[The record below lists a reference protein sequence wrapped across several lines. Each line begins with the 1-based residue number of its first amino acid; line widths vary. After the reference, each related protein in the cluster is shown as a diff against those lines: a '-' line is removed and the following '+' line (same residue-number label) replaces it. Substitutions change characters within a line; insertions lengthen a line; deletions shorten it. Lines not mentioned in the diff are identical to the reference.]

1 MGGLVSLAGIGGAG
15 VGGAPAT
22 GVRNAP
28 ISGFF
33 FSLDIDLPPY
43 SSFMSKNVSQ
53 FEPHFQP
60 KLRAEVMLD
69 FGLIMVIHGQRG
81 VEQRGEQV
89 CADIT
94 DLCGIAAQTL
104 KHIDHQRV
112 VQPVEAG
119 LHLRQWDILTADPYR

>member
-1 MGGLVSLAGIGGAG
+1 MTGALASLDGSAGAG

-69 FGLIMVIHGQRG
+69 FGLIVVIHGQRG

-112 VQPVEAG
+112 VQSVEAG
-119 LHLRQWDILTADPYR
+119 LHLW

>member
-1 MGGLVSLAGIGGAG
+1 
-15 VGGAPAT
+15 
-22 GVRNAP
+22 
-28 ISGFF
+28 
-33 FSLDIDLPPY
+33 
-43 SSFMSKNVSQ
+43 
-53 FEPHFQP
+53 
-60 KLRAEVMLD
+60 MLD
-69 FGLIMVIHGQRG
+69 FGLIVVIHGQRG

-119 LHLRQWDILTADPYR
+119 LHLWQRDILTADPHG